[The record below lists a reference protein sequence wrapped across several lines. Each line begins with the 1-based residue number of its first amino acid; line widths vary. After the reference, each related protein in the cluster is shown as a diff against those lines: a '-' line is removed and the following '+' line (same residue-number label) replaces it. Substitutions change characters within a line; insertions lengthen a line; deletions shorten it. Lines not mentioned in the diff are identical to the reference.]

1 MSHNAEK
8 RWYVRDYV
16 AGQPR
21 QVWLFDAQTATRMGV
36 TNPESGPGSFFRAEP
51 GESIWDSIRRQTPW
65 LNPDITEGHFHPM
78 TLGPG
83 EYYPRIARPLALAR
97 EPRLW
102 SPPVEAEKPYVAGAK
117 SQLTLLA
124 RRLETICQT
133 VQPSDKTLNVYGHE
147 IRNLV
152 ILAATEVEMHW
163 RGILTANGSKARQFT
178 TKDYVKLVEALKLA
192 DFAIIFHDFPDLQ
205 PIRPFA
211 GWSKADPT
219 KSLQWYDAYHG
230 VKHNREGEFERG
242 TLRHAFEAV
251 SACIVLLVAQFG
263 PTALN
268 AELSS
273 LVGLTTP
280 NWPISE
286 MYLSRLT
293 STGWSPI
300 NHPNL

>member
-1 MSHNAEK
+1 MSQNAEK
-8 RWYVRDYV
+8 CWYVRDYV

-21 QVWLFDAQTATRMGV
+21 QIWLFEAQTATRMGV
-36 TNPESGPGSFFRAEP
+36 TNPEAGPGSFFRAEP
-51 GESIWDSIRRQTPW
+51 GESIWDSIGRQTPW
-65 LNPDITEGHFHPM
+65 LNPDMTEGRFHRM

-102 SPPVEAEKPYVAGAK
+102 SHTTEAEKSYVADAR

-133 VQPSDKTLNVYGHE
+133 VQPSAETLNVYGHE
-147 IRNLV
+147 IRNLL

-163 RGILTANGSKARQFT
+163 RGILAANGCAARQFT
-178 TKDYVKLVEALKLA
+178 TKDYVRLVEALKLP
-192 DFAIIFHDFPDLQ
+192 DFAIVFHDFPNLQ
-205 PIRPFA
+205 PIRPFVD
-211 GWSKADPT
+211 WSKADPT

-230 VKHNREGEFERG
+230 VKHNREAEFERG
-242 TLRHAFEAV
+242 ALRSAFEAV
-251 SACIVLLVAQFG
+251 SACITLFVAQFG
-263 PTALN
+263 PMALN
-268 AELSS
+268 SELSS

-280 NWPISE
+280 HWPIE
-286 MYLSRLT
+286 DMYLSGLT
-293 STGWSPI
+293 SSDWRPI

>member
-147 IRNLV
+147 I
-152 ILAATEVEMHW
+152 
-163 RGILTANGSKARQFT
+163 
-178 TKDYVKLVEALKLA
+178 
-192 DFAIIFHDFPDLQ
+192 
-205 PIRPFA
+205 
-211 GWSKADPT
+211 
-219 KSLQWYDAYHG
+219 
-230 VKHNREGEFERG
+230 
-242 TLRHAFEAV
+242 
-251 SACIVLLVAQFG
+251 
-263 PTALN
+263 
-268 AELSS
+268 
-273 LVGLTTP
+273 
-280 NWPISE
+280 
-286 MYLSRLT
+286 
-293 STGWSPI
+293 
-300 NHPNL
+300 